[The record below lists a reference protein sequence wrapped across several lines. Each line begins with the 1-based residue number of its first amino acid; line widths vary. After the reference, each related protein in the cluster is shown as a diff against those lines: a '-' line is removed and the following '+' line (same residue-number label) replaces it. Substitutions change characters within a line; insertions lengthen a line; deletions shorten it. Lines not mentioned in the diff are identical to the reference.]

1 MIQRYRICLQGR
13 RPLIMHNGAAGL
25 DKRSPANQEKD
36 EVAKKRGRN
45 RTIHDDARLQEL
57 ECQTSLWLDEQ
68 AGLPTIPPAA
78 LRSCIESAARKF
90 KQGPQVREGLL
101 VESIDTFSYDQ
112 RLGKTVEELSKTV
125 QFTTNVVVQRNRIPR
140 TRAKF
145 DEWGVTF
152 IVETDDE
159 LVDVPQLQRW
169 LTIAGRRV
177 GLGDWRPEKSG
188 DYGRFDLVSI
198 TLLED

>member
-1 MIQRYRICLQGR
+1 M
-13 RPLIMHNGAAGL
+13 
-25 DKRSPANQEKD
+25 
-36 EVAKKRGRN
+36 
-45 RTIHDDARLQEL
+45 
-57 ECQTSLWLDEQ
+57 
-68 AGLPTIPPAA
+68 
-78 LRSCIESAARKF
+78 
-90 KQGPQVREGLL
+90 
-101 VESIDTFSYDQ
+101 
-112 RLGKTVEELSKTV
+112 
-125 QFTTNVVVQRNRIPR
+125 VQRNRIPR

-152 IVETDDE
+152 IVEADDE